1 MFKSL
6 FNTKKNTETDKKD
19 DKIMSITALL
29 VEAAMIDGNFE
40 DIELDIIISIV
51 KNTFSLKNE
60 EEIRKLVET
69 ARKDLESHGD
79 LVTYTRTVKENW
91 NLEER
96 ISVIEMMWKV
106 CLIDGKVEPYEDT
119 LIRRVAG
126 LIYVSDKDRN
136 LAKQKVL
143 NS

>member
-6 FNTKKNTETDKKD
+6 FNSKKNTETDEKD
-19 DKIMSITALL
+19 DKIKSITALL
-29 VEAAMIDGNFE
+29 VEAALIDGNFE
-40 DIELDIIISIV
+40 DIEVDVIISIV
-51 KNTFSLKNE
+51 KNTFSIKSE
-60 EEIRKLVET
+60 KEIRKLVET
-69 ARKDLESHGD
+69 VRQDLESHGD
-79 LVTYTRTVKENW
+79 LVTYTRTIKENW
-91 NLEER
+91 ELEER
-96 ISVIEMMWKV
+96 INVIEMMWKV
-106 CLIDGKVEPYEDT
+106 CLIDGKIEPYEDM